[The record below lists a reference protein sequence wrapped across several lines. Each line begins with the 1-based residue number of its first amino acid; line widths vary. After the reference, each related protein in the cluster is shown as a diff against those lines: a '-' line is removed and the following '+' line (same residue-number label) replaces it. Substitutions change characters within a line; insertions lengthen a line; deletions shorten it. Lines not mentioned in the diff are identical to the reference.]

1 MLTNSQFLF
10 MPVKMHTIDTLMSAM
25 DKKIKQARDDLSHG
39 FHDPLTMEEIDIISN
54 ILHKYISYENVL
66 KQSNMDVD

>member
-1 MLTNSQFLF
+1 MN
-10 MPVKMHTIDTLMSAM
+10 VM
-25 DKKIKQARDDLSHG
+25 DKKIKHARDNLSHG

-66 KQSNMDVD
+66 KRSNMDVD

>member
-1 MLTNSQFLF
+1 
-10 MPVKMHTIDTLMSAM
+10 MSAM
-25 DKKIKQARDDLSHG
+25 DKKIKQARDNLSHG

-66 KQSNMDVD
+66 KRSNMDVD